1 MISNL
6 KHQFMLDPDVT
17 FLNHGSFGACAKP
30 VYEDLLKWQKI
41 MEKEPVKFFEE
52 SLYDAL
58 KISLHEKI
66 EAHSDYTAEQKFE
79 LNKIIDEALKD
90 HKELKIEESKTVQLL
105 MDSLLSENNDL
116 KKINALKKKMA
127 NIYDR
132 KTKLLYKTSSK
143 IKKLPPFSITL
154 RNAKECENKTVC
166 K

>member
-1 MISNL
+1 MKITLMFILLISL
-6 KHQFMLDPDVT
+6 V
-17 FLNHGSFGACAKP
+17 SCATKIKDSELEE
-30 VYEDLLKWQKI
+30 YEYKK
-41 MEKEPVKFFEE
+41 
-52 SLYDAL
+52 YDAL

-66 EAHSDYTAEQKFE
+66 EAHSDYTTEQKFE

-143 IKKLPPFSITL
+143 IKKLLGIRPKNHILNREILPAL
-154 RNAKECENKTVC
+154 L
-166 K
+166 

>member
-1 MISNL
+1 MKITLMFILLISL
-6 KHQFMLDPDVT
+6 V
-17 FLNHGSFGACAKP
+17 SCATKIKDSELEE
-30 VYEDLLKWQKI
+30 YEYKK
-41 MEKEPVKFFEE
+41 
-52 SLYDAL
+52 YDAL

-66 EAHSDYTAEQKFE
+66 EANSDYTTEQKLE

-143 IKKLPPFSITL
+143 IKKLLGIRPKNHISNREILPAL
-154 RNAKECENKTVC
+154 L
-166 K
+166 